1 MDVLTYIKKYIQDNN
16 GRAPSYRQIGEACNI
31 ASTGGVKKAVD
42 DLVTAGEI
50 VRGEGGRNLRLAKC
64 ETETIKAGRFY
75 IGICYTCR
83 KTYVVDAASRMAD
96 WIKNHKESE
105 QWMMKSKS

>member
-1 MDVLTYIKKYIQDNN
+1 MDALTYIKQYMQDNN

-64 ETETIKAGRFY
+64 ETETIKTGRLY

-83 KTYVVDAASRMAD
+83 KSHVVDAASRLAK
-96 WIKNHKESE
+96 WIQNHKDE
-105 QWMMKSKS
+105 Q